1 MIVANKAVSIL
12 SDETWDRLRVS
23 DGSLDLVNE
32 VVQVE
37 LAPPAVSIDVVEDN
51 ARAWVV
57 FVAENDARGKN
68 SVVNLNVVQS
78 DILDGNQLVRGAWC
92 ERVKQASGVVRRA
105 GLVLLL
111 RSNIDCPPDGI
122 VDLEV
127 VIEDVR
133 DFTARAGE
141 HRIGLAWIVLNIDRL
156 ERMVTLDVEE
166 LDVTHATII
175 CMRDNR
181 ADSHTD
187 TEPNVTVA
195 NNDVLRALGVDVLG
209 IQGFDGDSVI
219 IVGDVN
225 ALNQN
230 ILSCR
235 VDSIGVQSVGWE
247 HLRANAVESRGAK
260 E

>member
-37 LAPPAVSIDVVEDN
+37 LAPPTVSIDVVEDN

-78 DILDGNQLVRGAWC
+78 DILDGNQLVRGAWR
-92 ERVKQASGVVRRA
+92 ERVKQASGVVGRA

-141 HRIGLAWIVLNIDRL
+141 HRIGLAWVVLNIDRL
-156 ERMVTLDVEE
+156 EGMVTLDVEE

-195 NNDVLRALGVDVLG
+195 NNDVLRALGVDVL
-209 IQGFDGDSVI
+209 
-219 IVGDVN
+219 
-225 ALNQN
+225 
-230 ILSCR
+230 
-235 VDSIGVQSVGWE
+235 
-247 HLRANAVESRGAK
+247 
-260 E
+260 

>member
-1 MIVANKAVSIL
+1 MIVANKAISIL
-12 SDETWDRLRVS
+12 SNKAWDRLRVS
-23 DGSLDLVNE
+23 DRSLDLVNE

-37 LAPPAVSIDVVEDN
+37 LAPPAVSIDVVEHN
-51 ARAWVV
+51 SSAWVV
-57 FVAENDARGKN
+57 FVAQNDARGKD

-78 DILDGNQLVRGAWC
+78 DILDGDKLVRGAWC
-92 ERVKQASGVVRRA
+92 ERIKQASGVVRRA

-111 RSNIDCPPDGI
+111 RSNIDCPPDGV

-133 DFTARAGE
+133 DFTAGAGK
-141 HRIGLAWIVLNIDRL
+141 HRIGLAWVILNIDSL

-166 LDVTHATII
+166 LDIAHAAII
-175 CMRDNR
+175 CMGDNR
-181 ADSHTD
+181 ADSHTN
-187 TEPNVTVA
+187 TEPYVTVA
-195 NNDVLRALGVDVLG
+195 NYDVLRALGILVSR
-209 IQGFDGDSVI
+209 IQGFDGDGVI

-230 ILSCR
+230 VLSCR
-235 VDSIGVQSVGWE
+235 VNSIGVQSVGWE
-247 HLRANAVESRGAK
+247 GLRSNAVQSRGAK